1 MSTIKKK
8 FSGSGFFHRKRNQ
21 NNDEDNDNADPDTIS
36 IDSGFGSMASA
47 GSHTDLLNSED
58 LDNEFADSL
67 NNTLTESMEDLGIE
81 TMKRSLSNITL
92 HVSED
97 GMNEKLV
104 TQQDTEGN
112 NVKECQD
119 EFQFQQNLRLMEDI
133 LNRPSEP
140 CQDNSKKQKADLP
153 SSPQIQKSQKPRLR
167 LRKKRRNRNR
177 RKLNVEKMR
186 NETIWEQD
194 EESMEDTSSNDERP
208 AIDEESIEQTNGDDK
223 TPDMR
228 DNDVCEPEEKEEI
241 FFHYDPYKDS
251 SSYAYRHEEWRK
263 KFNQEEDDKVTSDDS
278 TQEESSDGDCTQS
291 CSSTSSSSEEE
302 EEHQQNEDE
311 GSSSDIQ
318 SSSAEDNRDPD
329 VQDEESLDKALEKNF
344 TINIPPGAASD
355 LGIVI
360 RKIKINDN
368 IFLNTI
374 MEILPNSRS
383 SKAPELKVKF
393 FKEKMILLS
402 WS

>member
-140 CQDNSKKQKADLP
+140 CQDKSKKQKADLP

-241 FFHYDPYKDS
+241 FFH
-251 SSYAYRHEEWRK
+251 
-263 KFNQEEDDKVTSDDS
+263 
-278 TQEESSDGDCTQS
+278 
-291 CSSTSSSSEEE
+291 
-302 EEHQQNEDE
+302 
-311 GSSSDIQ
+311 
-318 SSSAEDNRDPD
+318 
-329 VQDEESLDKALEKNF
+329 
-344 TINIPPGAASD
+344 
-355 LGIVI
+355 
-360 RKIKINDN
+360 
-368 IFLNTI
+368 
-374 MEILPNSRS
+374 
-383 SKAPELKVKF
+383 
-393 FKEKMILLS
+393 
-402 WS
+402 